1 MRDLS
6 QYLGAYRIDEIT
18 IRHGN
23 LKNTTIFINLSL
35 LASTNYENIEMTIN
49 LTIVLPFFNIFN
61 SYVCLLRRLWFFI
74 DSRAI
79 WTQRWCFQRYRL
91 RKCCWPRRPEGC
103 PWDYGS
109 YRTGRERIHEHHGSD
124 PLDINICWGQKE
136 QHSFTV

>member
-1 MRDLS
+1 
-6 QYLGAYRIDEIT
+6 
-18 IRHGN
+18 
-23 LKNTTIFINLSL
+23 
-35 LASTNYENIEMTIN
+35 MTIN

-124 PLDINICWGQKE
+124 PLYINICWGKRTTFI
-136 QHSFTV
+136 HSIKKGFTDNAIKIYVSAGFVCFLFPNIVKCTASQYNTEPPVF